1 MEIRSEIGSLYRNQV
16 IKVVVMGNSYVEKH
30 RLENEEEHGDYLDF
44 VCEEIRDNP
53 VFGGGD
59 GLLDWRYNE
68 DDLIKLHSWLDWE
81 WEVSESGKKVI
92 YVPFY

>member
-1 MEIRSEIGSLYRNQV
+1 MEIRGEIGSLYRNKV

-30 RLENEEEHGDYLDF
+30 RLEYEEEHGDYLDSI
-44 VCEEIRDNP
+44 CEYIKGHP
-53 VFGGGD
+53 YIGK
-59 GLLDWRYNE
+59 LLDWRYNE
-68 DDLIKLHSWLDWE
+68 EDLIKLHSWLDWE